1 MHAFSTPAPEGPG
14 SEGTG
19 PQGTGPQG
27 TVGAGSG
34 SDAIGL
40 DIGGTKTH
48 GIRLRDGAVI
58 AEAVAGSANVQ
69 NVSVEAARASLADVF
84 TRLGTRGVTR
94 VIAGSGG
101 VDTEQDAAALRA
113 LISAHVPDAA
123 VDVVHDTRLIL
134 AAGSASE
141 GIAVIAGTGSV
152 AWGTNAAG
160 RQARS
165 GGWGYLLGDE
175 GSGYWIGREAVR
187 HSLRLNNLG
196 REPDALSTALLQAV
210 DLSDPTELIGLFHGG
225 TDRRYWAGKAGLV
238 FEAARAGSPAATD
251 IVHTA
256 AEHLAG
262 LTTDVA
268 RLLKIS
274 GPVVVGG
281 GLGMHQPL
289 FQDLLRTRLNAAGLA
304 DVRYLNQDP
313 VFGTAYLLGTE
324 RAGHGS

>member
-1 MHAFSTPAPEGPG
+1 MHASPTPVP
-14 SEGTG
+14 EGTG
-19 PQGTGPQG
+19 TAPGKEG
-27 TVGAGSG
+27 TVREGSG
-34 SDAIGL
+34 ADAIGL

-69 NVSVEAARASLADVF
+69 NVSVEAARASLAEIF
-84 TRLGTRGVTR
+84 ARLGTGGVTR

-134 AAGSASE
+134 AAGSAAE

-152 AWGTNAAG
+152 AWGTDAAG

-165 GGWGYLLGDE
+165 GGWGHLLGDE
-175 GSGYWIGREAVR
+175 GSGYWLGREAVR
-187 HSLRLNNLG
+187 HALRLSDQG
-196 REPDALSTALLQAV
+196 REPDTLSTALLQAT
-210 DLSDPTELIGLFHGG
+210 DLTDPTELIGLFHGG

-238 FEAARAGSPAATD
+238 FEAARAGDRAAAD

-256 AEHLAG
+256 ADHLAG

-274 GPVVVGG
+274 GPVVIGG

-289 FQDLLRTRLNAAGLA
+289 LRELLQTRLNAAGLS
-304 DVRYLNQDP
+304 DVRFLAQDP
-313 VFGTAYLLGTE
+313 VFGTAYLLGME
-324 RAGHGS
+324 RTGHGS